1 MNNEFKELSKKIL
14 ERDSVAILN
23 LVHVE
28 TMKCSWELQNMLLQ
42 MEYEG
47 FNKLVPS
54 VSEEEYACKNGLEL
68 AHILLE
74 EEVTGFIA
82 LVDISYPENVKFN
95 DDWSLHSYDWGM
107 ESALEYIYG
116 DTIESLFKSVIEL
129 SDKLLDR
136 QINKCRRAQQAL
148 NV

>member
-1 MNNEFKELSKKIL
+1 MNNEFKELSKEIL
-14 ERDSVAILN
+14 ERGSVAILN

-68 AHILLE
+68 ALILLE
-74 EEVTGFIA
+74 EEVRGFIA
-82 LVDISYPENVKFN
+82 LVDISCPENVKFN
-95 DDWSLHSYDWGM
+95 ADWSLHSYDWGM

-129 SDKLLDR
+129 SDKLFDR
-136 QINKCRRAQQAL
+136 KINKCRKAQQEL